1 MKEPRRTSTCDP
13 SRPQEASVGTA
24 LVAWFVQNQRPLPW
38 RRHYDPYAV
47 WISEIMLQQTQ
58 MSKVVPYYEHWMA
71 RFPDVRAVAE
81 ASLDEL
87 LQAWEGLGYYRRV
100 HHIKKAAQIILEKH
114 QGKIPSDEA
123 SLRRLPGIG
132 PYTAAAVASLAFG
145 CDVPVLDGNA
155 QRVSARLLDWPLPV
169 SDPRSDKMF
178 RQALKEWMPS
188 GRSREFNQAVM
199 ELGSLLCTPQNPR
212 CDRCPVAPW
221 CQAHAA
227 GTVLI
232 RPVKSTRV
240 AVSPITVAVGV
251 LRNDGKVFIQKRPPH
266 GLMAGLWE
274 FPGGKAEEHETP
286 EEAVRREFMEE
297 LGVRVSIV
305 EKIAEIRHAV
315 TRFRIHLH
323 AFHCVLEPGD
333 QTIALRAATEGRWV
347 SIDAL
352 DRYAFPSANR
362 RLIRLLQSAKEEGP

>member
-1 MKEPRRTSTCDP
+1 MGNPRQTSSCNP
-13 SRPQEASVGTA
+13 SRAQNASIGIA

-38 RRHYDPYAV
+38 RKHYDPYAV
-47 WISEIMLQQTQ
+47 WISEVMLQQTQ
-58 MSKVVPYYEHWMA
+58 MSKVIPYYEHWMA

-81 ASLDEL
+81 ASLDAL

-100 HHIKKAAQIILEKH
+100 QHIKKAAQIILEEY

-132 PYTAAAVASLAFG
+132 SYTAAAVASLAFG

-155 QRVSARLLDWPLPV
+155 QRVSARLLDWSLPV

-178 RQALKEWMPS
+178 REALKEWMPS

-199 ELGSLLCTPQNPR
+199 ELGSLVCTPRNPR
-212 CDRCPVAPW
+212 CDQCPVALW
-221 CQAHAA
+221 CRARTA
-227 GTVLI
+227 GTVSI
-232 RPVKSTRV
+232 RPVKSNRV
-240 AVSPITVAVGV
+240 AVSPVTVAVGV
-251 LRNDGKVFIQKRPPH
+251 LRNNGKVFIQKRPPN

-274 FPGGKAEEHETP
+274 FPGGKAEKDETL

-305 EKIAEIRHAV
+305 EKITEIRHAV
-315 TRFRIHLH
+315 TRFRMHLH
-323 AFHCVLEPGD
+323 AFHCVLDPAD

-347 SIDAL
+347 RLDAL
-352 DRYAFPSANR
+352 DQYAFPSANR
-362 RLIRLLQSAKEEGP
+362 RLIRLLQSAKEESP